1 MKRMNV
7 KKMWMAV
14 LASAMMLM
22 SATSASAD
30 EAKIKEALLSG
41 IDGNELLSD
50 TAKTFVKEQLL
61 PQCTN
66 KVFIAETEAQN
77 KKDESLDTIKKIDA
91 EWQAAEEPLE
101 IQEEKLSNTTAQEI
115 KKIVAKQQIIV
126 ESFVMDNKGAVV
138 GENLLTSDYW
148 QGDEAKWSNS
158 YADGKGGVDVGKP
171 KFDKS
176 ANANLQQVSLP
187 IINADGK
194 VIGAVTYGLNIDKL

>member
-7 KKMWMAV
+7 KKMWMVV

-22 SATSASAD
+22 SATNASAD
-30 EAKIKEALLSG
+30 EAKIKEALLSS

-50 TAKTFVKEQLL
+50 NAKTFVKEQLL

-66 KVFIAETEAQN
+66 KVFVDETEAQN

-101 IQEEKLSNTTAQEI
+101 IQEEKLSNATAKEI
-115 KKIVAKQQIIV
+115 NKIVAKQQIIV

-148 QGDEAKWSNS
+148 QGDEPKWSNS

-187 IINADGK
+187 IINTEGK
-194 VIGAVTYGLNIDKL
+194 VIGAVTFGLNIDKL